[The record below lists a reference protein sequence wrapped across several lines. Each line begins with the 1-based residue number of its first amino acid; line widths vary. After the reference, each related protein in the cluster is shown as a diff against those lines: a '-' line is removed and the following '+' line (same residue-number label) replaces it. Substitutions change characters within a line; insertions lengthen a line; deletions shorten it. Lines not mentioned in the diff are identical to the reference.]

1 MRPTGSPE
9 ELERRRLRALALLKE
24 GLLPVEVARRVGVDR
39 RSVRRWKRAARRRGA
54 AGVRATPAPGRPP
67 KLGPEQKRQLEA
79 LLLEGAQAAG
89 FHTDLWTCP
98 RVAELIERRF
108 GVHYHV
114 DHIGRLLHDL
124 GWTAQKL
131 ARRAVERDER
141 AIRRW
146 VHEVWPRVKKTP
158 PAAARRS
165 SSSTKRGS

>member
-39 RSVRRWKRAARRRGA
+39 RSVRRWKRAARRRGE
-54 AGVRATPAPGRPP
+54 AGVRARPAPGRPS
-67 KLGPEQKRQLEA
+67 KLDPEHRRRLEA

-89 FHTDLWTCP
+89 FHTELWTCP

-108 GVHYHV
+108 GVRYHV

-124 GWTAQKL
+124 DWTPQKPTRKAL
-131 ARRAVERDER
+131 EHDER

-146 VHEVWPRVKKTP
+146 VKKVWPRVKKTP
-158 PAAARRS
+158 PAGARRS